1 MVSWFAQMHRR
12 GSRSWEA
19 MVARM
24 SPECRLQWAAP
35 PSARAETIGA
45 IWMKNPRAAFRD
57 SGVLL
62 EMADYAERNALTYD
76 SARMEMVRAAGLEL
90 RAAATRAMIREIS
103 IR

>member
-1 MVSWFAQMHRR
+1 
-12 GSRSWEA
+12 
-19 MVARM
+19 
-24 SPECRLQWAAP
+24 
-35 PSARAETIGA
+35 
-45 IWMKNPRAAFRD
+45 MKNPRAAFRD

-90 RAAATRAMIREIS
+90 RAAATRAMIRQIS